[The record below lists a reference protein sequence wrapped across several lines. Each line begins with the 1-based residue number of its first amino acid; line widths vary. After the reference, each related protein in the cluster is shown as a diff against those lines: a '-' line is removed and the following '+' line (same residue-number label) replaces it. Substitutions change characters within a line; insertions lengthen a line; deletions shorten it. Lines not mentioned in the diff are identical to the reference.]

1 MACLKD
7 KEKLC
12 ADIPTGSGLVYNCLA
27 GHIGSGQMSLPVIF
41 SLEFYLLEYII
52 YKDLFLKCYMQCQ
65 NQLWRREKLISG
77 NIRVSKGLTR
87 ACREDIRT
95 YRCRRLVSDDK
106 DVRLAQL
113 LLCLENAIHN
123 GKVKNAK
130 SINIYTI

>member
-1 MACLKD
+1 M
-7 KEKLC
+7 
-12 ADIPTGSGLVYNCLA
+12 
-27 GHIGSGQMSLPVIF
+27 
-41 SLEFYLLEYII
+41 
-52 YKDLFLKCYMQCQ
+52 
-65 NQLWRREKLISG
+65 ISG

-123 GKVKNAK
+123 GKVNDIK
-130 SINIYTI
+130 SIKLFS

>member
-1 MACLKD
+1 
-7 KEKLC
+7 
-12 ADIPTGSGLVYNCLA
+12 
-27 GHIGSGQMSLPVIF
+27 
-41 SLEFYLLEYII
+41 
-52 YKDLFLKCYMQCQ
+52 
-65 NQLWRREKLISG
+65 LISG

-123 GKVKNAK
+123 GKVHDIK
-130 SINIYTI
+130 SIKLFS

>member
-1 MACLKD
+1 M
-7 KEKLC
+7 
-12 ADIPTGSGLVYNCLA
+12 
-27 GHIGSGQMSLPVIF
+27 
-41 SLEFYLLEYII
+41 
-52 YKDLFLKCYMQCQ
+52 
-65 NQLWRREKLISG
+65 ISG

-123 GKVKNAK
+123 GKVKNTL
-130 SINIYTI
+130 SINI